1 MKQIAEMTTHRLV
14 SRGVIA
20 EADASIYAYGFE
32 AMFST
37 VFTFG
42 SIIVLSV
49 CVGNF
54 FETLLFFTAFM
65 VLRIYA
71 GGYHAA
77 TRVRCYLISSL
88 MYIIFSVMLVVI
100 PVDLY
105 FLVAVFTSMIAF
117 ICIILWAPVIHKNR
131 SISPESFN
139 RCRKISLLVCI
150 VETLVFLGGQF
161 LLQDSKLFFAF
172 GLGTFSAAIT
182 VPIAKLADK
191 HIDNVVK

>member
-77 TRVRCYLISSL
+77 TRVRCYLIS
-88 MYIIFSVMLVVI
+88 
-100 PVDLY
+100 
-105 FLVAVFTSMIAF
+105 
-117 ICIILWAPVIHKNR
+117 
-131 SISPESFN
+131 
-139 RCRKISLLVCI
+139 
-150 VETLVFLGGQF
+150 
-161 LLQDSKLFFAF
+161 
-172 GLGTFSAAIT
+172 
-182 VPIAKLADK
+182 
-191 HIDNVVK
+191 

>member
-77 TRVRCYLISSL
+77 TRARCYLISLL

-100 PVDLY
+100 SVDLY
-105 FLVAVFTSMIAF
+105 LLLAVFTSIIAF
-117 ICIILWAPVIHKNR
+117 GCIVVWAPVIHKNR
-131 SISPESFN
+131 SIPQESFS
-139 RCRKISLLVCI
+139 RCRKMSLLICTIEVLI
-150 VETLVFLGGQF
+150 FLSGQL
-161 LLQDSKLFFAF
+161 LLQDNKLFFAF

-182 VPIAKLADK
+182 MPIAKLADK
-191 HIDNVVK
+191 HIDVVVK